1 MSKVVMLNKDGV
13 VIDIVDNARPVK
25 KSRNGV
31 TILCA
36 PEEAEGYV
44 GSDNNTV
51 YAKMGMQFQPTYYDI
66 ASLYMVEEVPAL
78 IAPLAYKY
86 NPEDGFAL
94 NKDSYP
100 ETNLGLTTKTKD
112 LEDMVLEMSEI
123 IYG

>member
-36 PEEAEGYV
+36 PEDAEGYV

-86 NPEDGFAL
+86 NPEDGFTL

>member
-1 MSKVVMLNKDGV
+1 MSKIVMLNKDSV
-13 VIDIVDNARPVK
+13 VIDIVDMVKPVK
-25 KSRNGV
+25 KSRGGV

-66 ASLYMVEEVPAL
+66 ASLCTVEDVPTL
-78 IAPLAYKY
+78 ITPLNYKY
-86 NPEDGFAL
+86 NPEDGFTL
-94 NKDSYP
+94 NEDSYP
-100 ETNLGLTTKTKD
+100 DTNLGLTQKSKD

>member
-1 MSKVVMLNKDGV
+1 MSKIVMLNKDSV
-13 VIDIVDNARPVK
+13 VIDIVDMVKPVK
-25 KSRNGV
+25 KSRRGV

-66 ASLYMVEEVPAL
+66 ASLCTVEDVPAL
-78 IAPLAYKY
+78 ITPLNYKY
-86 NPEDGFAL
+86 NPEDGFTL
-94 NKDSYP
+94 NEDSYP
-100 ETNLGLTTKTKD
+100 DTNLGLTQKSKD

-123 IYG
+123 VYG

>member
-1 MSKVVMLNKDGV
+1 MSKIVMLNKDSV
-13 VIDIVDNARPVK
+13 VIDIVDMVKPVK
-25 KSRNGV
+25 KSRRGI

-66 ASLYMVEEVPAL
+66 ASLCTVEDVPAL
-78 IAPLAYKY
+78 ITPLNYKY
-86 NPEDGFAL
+86 NPEDGFIL
-94 NKDSYP
+94 NEDSYP
-100 ETNLGLTTKTKD
+100 DTNLGLTQKSKD

-123 IYG
+123 VYG